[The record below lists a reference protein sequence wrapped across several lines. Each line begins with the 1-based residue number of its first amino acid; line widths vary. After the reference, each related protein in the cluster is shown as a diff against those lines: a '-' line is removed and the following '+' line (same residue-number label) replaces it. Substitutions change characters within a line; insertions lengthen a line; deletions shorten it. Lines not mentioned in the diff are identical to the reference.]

1 MKSRF
6 KPSKTMN
13 ASGRPVTVRT
23 RDGRSAPH
31 VASGNDISP
40 ATFRSRLARG
50 WDVDQAAT
58 VPVRRAS
65 RDRVK

>member
-1 MKSRF
+1 MNRLKTA
-6 KPSKTMN
+6 KTMN
-13 ASGRPVTVRT
+13 TSGRPVTVRT
-23 RDGRSAPH
+23 RDGRSASH
-31 VASGNDISP
+31 VAGVNDISP

>member
-1 MKSRF
+1 MKARF
-6 KPSKTMN
+6 NSAKTMN

-23 RDGRSAPH
+23 RDGRSASH
-31 VASGNDISP
+31 VASVNEISP

-65 RDRVK
+65 RDKVK